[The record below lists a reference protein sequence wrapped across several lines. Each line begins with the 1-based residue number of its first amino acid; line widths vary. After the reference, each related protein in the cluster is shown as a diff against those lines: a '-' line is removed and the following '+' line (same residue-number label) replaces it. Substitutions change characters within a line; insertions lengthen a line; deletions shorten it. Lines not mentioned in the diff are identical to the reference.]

1 MKEIKFWISL
11 ISSIILV
18 CFIVGIVEMKNVNH
32 VYDSLKYETIEEI
45 KGVYEVKN
53 TYNISTKQERDKIYY
68 LLQIKG
74 VFYTAD
80 IENLSFKSNK
90 IDIKDIPNHNN
101 KILTVNNV
109 SIVNLIFKFNTQ
121 PTEVIFNNKSI
132 EDTNVSVKDFNK
144 VKNNIDKYEDEFINI
159 KQTEHK
165 KYVHSF
171 IKIVGIMLIAIF
183 LLSLSIISTLIT
195 ACDCD
200 MES

>member
-18 CFIVGIVEMKNVNH
+18 CFIVGIVKMKNANH

-74 VFYTAD
+74 VFYTTD

-101 KILTVNNV
+101 KILTVNNI

-159 KQTEHK
+159 KHTEHK

-171 IKIVGIMLIAIF
+171 IKIVGIMLIAMF
-183 LLSLSIISTLIT
+183 LLPLSIISTLIT